1 MKKNFI
7 TSKVWIKD
15 KHHSHE
21 SEHAQI
27 HEESKTQILPLMRKN
42 EDAQRQYIVSDA
54 LDWQRQ
60 RFNFEI
66 KEQKDR
72 KIASLVKGLKVN
84 DYAKKKIANTM
95 RETMNFNHR
104 GMLTT
109 YQKSSSL
116 SNLPKVK

>member
-1 MKKNFI
+1 M
-7 TSKVWIKD
+7 
-15 KHHSHE
+15 
-21 SEHAQI
+21 
-27 HEESKTQILPLMRKN
+27 
-42 EDAQRQYIVSDA
+42 SDV